1 MKIDPLLFMF
11 MIEGIVLLCIS
22 VLYLLYRLKRQNM
35 MKTDD
40 SEEDSSN
47 IEEEIQRSK
56 STEETDLN
64 RDSNLEKN
72 PGVKVLEVF
81 TKQRKRFADVL
92 GTQEITEQ
100 LKNKLSQLKN
110 KNINLV
116 DILIKFKDSDVSEE
130 KVNSLIQSLEQTNR
144 ELTLCVE
151 TLEKENNRLFK
162 KLKAYEE
169 EFEKMQNQIMDIF
182 EFNIH
187 IDGSEE
193 IENLKETIKEKDL
206 KIEELQKQLKDLEGE
221 YMVLYKQIH
230 S

>member
-1 MKIDPLLFMF
+1 
-11 MIEGIVLLCIS
+11 
-22 VLYLLYRLKRQNM
+22 